1 MQFIDLKTQYL
12 RLKDEIDAGIH
23 NVLDNTAFIMG
34 EKVTLLEK
42 RLGDFCGA
50 KHALSCSSGTDA
62 LLMPL
67 MAWGVG
73 PGDAVFVPTFS
84 FFATA
89 EVVGLVGATPIFV
102 DISPDTYNMDPVA
115 LQRAIER
122 VKAQGVLHPRAVI
135 PVDLFGQCTDYDAML
150 PLAQAHGLR
159 VLEDAA
165 QAFGASYRGRKAG
178 SFGDAAATS
187 FFPAKP
193 LGCYGDGGAV
203 FTGDDETAAAL
214 RSIRIHGQG
223 TDKYDN
229 ERLGINGRLDA
240 MQAAVLLAKLS
251 IFEDEIVRRND
262 IAADYSRRLEDA
274 VTVPRVR
281 DGCVS
286 TWAQYSILCRDAGH
300 RERVRMALAAQ
311 GVPSM
316 VYYAIPLH
324 LQKAFATLGGRPGQC
339 PVAEDASHR
348 ILSLPMH
355 AYLADHDIERIAG
368 AILGA
373 G

>member
-23 NVLDNTAFIMG
+23 EVLDHTAFIMG
-34 EKVTLLEK
+34 EKVSLLEK
-42 RLGDFCGA
+42 RLGAFCNS
-50 KHALSCSSGTDA
+50 KHTLSCSSGTDA

-67 MAWGVG
+67 MAWGIG

-89 EVVGLVGATPIFV
+89 EVVGLVGATPVFV
-102 DISPDTYNMDPVA
+102 DISPDTYNIDPAA

-135 PVDLFGQCTDYDAML
+135 PVDLFGQCADYDALL
-150 PLAQAHGLR
+150 PLAQSHGLK

-165 QAFGASYRGRKAG
+165 QAFGASYRGRRAG

-203 FTGDDETAAAL
+203 FTGDDDTAAL
-214 RSIRIHGQG
+214 LQSIRIHGQG
-223 TDKYDN
+223 SDKYDN

-240 MQAAVLLAKLS
+240 LQAAVLLPKLR

-262 IAADYSRRLEDA
+262 IAADYSRRLEGSVA
-274 VTVPRVR
+274 VPRVR

-286 TWAQYSILCRDAGH
+286 TWAQYSVLCRDGEH
-300 RERVRMALAAQ
+300 RERVRAALAAQ

-316 VYYAIPLH
+316 IYYAIPLH
-324 LQKAFATLGGRPGQC
+324 LQKAFAALGGHRGQC
-339 PVAEDASHR
+339 PVAEDASTR

-355 AYLADHDIERIAG
+355 AYLGDHEVERIAA
-368 AILGA
+368 AIVTA
-373 G
+373 D

>member
-12 RLKDEIDAGIH
+12 RLKDEIDAGIRD
-23 NVLDNTAFIMG
+23 VLDHTAFIMG
-34 EKVTLLEK
+34 DKVAALEE
-42 RLGDFCGA
+42 RLGAFCGA
-50 KHALSCSSGTDA
+50 KHAISCSSGTDA

-67 MAWGVG
+67 MAWGIG

-102 DISPDTYNMDPVA
+102 DISPDTYNMDPEA
-115 LQRAIER
+115 LRAAIQRVR
-122 VKAQGVLHPRAVI
+122 AQGVLKLRAVI
-135 PVDLFGQCTDYDAML
+135 PVDLFGHSADYDAL
-150 PLAQAHGLR
+150 TPLAREHGLLL
-159 VLEDAA
+159 LEDAA
-165 QAFGASYRGRKAG
+165 QAFGATYHGKRVG

-203 FTGDDETAAAL
+203 FTDDDQTAALL
-214 RSIRIHGQG
+214 RSIRVHGQG

-240 MQAAVLLAKLS
+240 MQAVVLLAKLGV
-251 IFEDEIVRRND
+251 FEEEIARRNEVAQAYD
-262 IAADYSRRLEDA
+262 QQLSGA
-274 VTVPRVR
+274 VVTPTVRE
-281 DGCVS
+281 GCMS
-286 TWAQYSILCRDAGH
+286 TWAQYSVLCRDSAH
-300 RERVRMALAAQ
+300 RERVRAALQ
-311 GVPSM
+311 SKGIPSM

-324 LQKAFATLGGRPGQC
+324 MQKAFAALGGRRGQC
-339 PVAEDASHR
+339 PVAEDASDR

-355 AYLADHDIERIAG
+355 AYLRDNEIQQIADAVLSAG
-368 AILGA
+368 
-373 G
+373 